1 MTVLPNDDDELV
13 SAYLDGEA
21 TPDEVARVESD
32 PVLLARV
39 EAIRAAIGLTAQPVP
54 PAPSVAREAA
64 ISAALAAADDVLP
77 RLGTA
82 GPGPPPPVA
91 APPPPAPVID
101 LAARRRR
108 ANRAWLAAAA
118 VAAVALV
125 AVPLVLRSD
134 DDTATTVAG
143 ADKRAST
150 TQRFEQPG
158 SAEAGAVPEDST
170 AAEEGTAAAATLHH
184 DLGEFVTW
192 TALKKHISERL
203 DRGAALPEA
212 GGLPCSVPADFT
224 AEGGG
229 VAVVGPED
237 PRQQATWY
245 VGEDEETGER
255 TIVIVD
261 ADCAERVR
269 SVLP

>member
-21 TPDEVARVESD
+21 TPDEVARVESA

-39 EAIRAAIGLTAQPVP
+39 ETFRAAIGLTAQPVP
-54 PAPSVAREAA
+54 PAPSPAREAA
-64 ISAALAAADDVLP
+64 ISAALAAADEVLP
-77 RLGTA
+77 RLEAA
-82 GPGPPPPVA
+82 GPAPPPPVA
-91 APPPPAPVID
+91 APPPAPVID
-101 LAARRRR
+101 LAARRKR
-108 ANRAWLAAAA
+108 ANFTWLAAAA

-134 DDTATTVAG
+134 DDTATTVAA

-150 TQRFEQPG
+150 TQRSEEPG
-158 SAEAGAVPEDST
+158 SAEAEAVPEDST

-203 DRGAALPEA
+203 DRGAALPDA
-212 GGLPCSVPADFT
+212 DDLPCPAPADFT

-229 VAVVGPED
+229 VAAVGPED

-261 ADCAERVR
+261 ADCDERVR
-269 SVLP
+269 AAL